1 MRSDG
6 TRVVTPAAELDMGS
20 AATLGSQ
27 VLDCLADGVRHVV
40 IDMADVR
47 LIDSAA
53 IGVLLSAQRL
63 ARSSGRDLVVANPS
77 THLRRV
83 FALTGVE
90 RKLNV
95 LA

>member
-1 MRSDG
+1 MDSDG
-6 TRVVTPAAELDMGS
+6 TRVVTPAAELDMCS

-27 VLDCLADGVRHVV
+27 VLDSLADGARQVV
-40 IDMADVR
+40 IDMSDVR

-63 ARSSGRDLVVANPS
+63 ARSSGRDLVVANAS
-77 THLRRV
+77 THVRRV
-83 FALTGVE
+83 FALTGVQ

-95 LA
+95 VG